1 MAAQPGPAPNA
12 EPPGAASEAALLQ
25 AAVEQFVDL
34 QSGGDAPSPDLF
46 VQRYPE
52 GLRPRLL
59 AQIRQFL
66 AFDGLLGHQEWTPP
80 AAAADGGRAFGD
92 FVIEAELG
100 RGGMGVV
107 YLARQKSLHRRVA
120 LKVMAS
126 GLTLSKRH
134 VERFRREAAA
144 AAQVRH
150 PAIVPVH
157 SFTEVDGTFAF
168 AMDYVAGRN
177 LADLLDD
184 LRLLNGDAPVAIEG
198 TFGLASAKG
207 HVAEC
212 AMLTAQLASAL
223 AAAHQAGVVHRDL
236 KPRNVM
242 IDDRQQVRLLD
253 FGLAKSLGEG
263 SLSMSGEITG
273 TAHYM
278 SPEQTLAKR
287 VAVDHR
293 ADIWAL
299 GVILYE
305 LLTLRRPFDGKNLQ
319 QVVYEICFKEP
330 VPIQR
335 LNARVPRDLV
345 TICSKAL
352 EKDPQNRYAS
362 AAEFEADLLRFLRWE
377 PIHAKPAG
385 LLQRAVK
392 WTHRHR
398 AESLAGAGVLAVA
411 LVFGAWSWWD
421 AATARAAAGAKL
433 LASERAA
440 VARDYDGAIALL
452 LEALRLHD
460 DPAVVERV
468 ARYRAL
474 AETAAVTAERDLAES
489 RRLCLAS
496 AQALR
501 SNREGALQLALAAV
515 QRRDG
520 AESRSAVLHALGSG
534 FQTTA
539 FAIEGGATYATR
551 WTPDGAGVVT
561 VGAAGPQGNALV
573 WHADGALRH
582 PLTGH
587 REPVLDAAF
596 QPHGA
601 WLATAGVDQTVRLWR
616 DDGGQVAA
624 LPHDGIVNLLRFSA
638 TGTRLLTT
646 SYGSNGPFTARVW
659 AVAEG
664 RALGSM
670 AQHRRR
676 VVAAALSPDGRH
688 AVSAGDRGFVRLWDA
703 ETGAELAQLPG
714 QPERPRALLF
724 APDGRTVV
732 VGDADGRAHCYA
744 VPSGA
749 LLGSL
754 AHSRQIDA
762 MAFDARGERLLT
774 GARDQTA
781 RLWRIARSDTALV
794 ATEIRTFVDHGGDL
808 AHVGFDPSG
817 ELAVTTCTDGVV
829 RVFDTSDSPTAKGG
843 ALHRLEVGTALEEAA
858 FAPDGQRL
866 LVQVGSQR
874 ALIWHYA
881 DARGVVTL
889 RQPGAVPAVAFD
901 RSGERVVTAGDD
913 ERLRAWHA
921 RDGRLLWSTEP
932 LGNPLRRLDVDPAAD
947 RCAVALHDGRI
958 ALHVL
963 TDGAVLA
970 SFQGHQG
977 RVTALRFAAAGQLLL
992 TAGHDRRAVV
1002 WQVDGRTP
1010 LRVVERPQ
1018 PIAAADVSPDGTLL
1032 ATAEVGEAVVRLW
1045 RVADGGPAGELPAHA
1060 KAVRCLRF
1068 APDGQRLASGS
1079 ADGNAWSQH
1088 LDGSQRV
1095 VFPLGSPCTQVVW
1108 SPDGQTLATCALHD
1122 RNRVRLWRAA
1132 DGTELL
1138 QFAGH
1143 DNTVDGIAASPDGTW
1158 FVSAA
1163 RDGAT
1168 CLWPTDPV
1176 QVAARLLSR
1185 NPAAAP
1191 SATNPSKPTTTR

>member
-12 EPPGAASEAALLQ
+12 EPPGAADETALLQ

-34 QSGGDAPSPDLF
+34 QAGGDAPSPDQF
-46 VQRYPE
+46 VQRHPE
-52 GLRPRLL
+52 HLRPRLL

-80 AAAADGGRAFGD
+80 AAATDGGRAFGD
-92 FVIEAELG
+92 FVIEEELG

-107 YLARQKSLHRRVA
+107 YLARQQSLHRRVA

-184 LRLLNGDAPVAIEG
+184 LRLLNGDAPAGIEG
-198 TFGLASAKG
+198 TFGLANAKG

-212 AMLTAQLASAL
+212 ALLTAQLASAL

-287 VAVDHR
+287 VVVDHR

-352 EKDPQNRYAS
+352 EKDPQNRYAT

-377 PIHAKPAG
+377 PIHAKPAS

-398 AESLAGAGVLAVA
+398 TESLAGAAALCLA
-411 LVFGAWSWWD
+411 LGFGAWSWWD
-421 AATARAAAGAKL
+421 AAAARTAAATKL
-433 LASERAA
+433 AASERAA
-440 VARDYDGAIALL
+440 LARDYDGAIALL

-501 SNREGALQLALAAV
+501 SNREAALQLALEAV

-534 FQTTA
+534 FQTTP
-539 FAIEGGATYATR
+539 FVIEGGATYATR
-551 WTPDGAGVVT
+551 WTPDGAGVLA
-561 VGAAGPQGNALV
+561 VGSAGKLGKAMV
-573 WHADGALRH
+573 WRADGTLQH
-582 PLTGH
+582 ELPGL
-587 REPVLDAAF
+587 REPVLDAAY
-596 QPHGA
+596 QPHGGL
-601 WLATAGVDQTVRLWR
+601 LATAGVDHTVRLWR
-616 DDGGQVAA
+616 ADGSPVAE

-638 TGTRLLTT
+638 TGERLLTT
-646 SYGSNGPFTARVW
+646 SYGSSGPFAARVW
-659 AVAEG
+659 SVAEG
-664 RALGSM
+664 RQLGVM

-703 ETGAELAQLPG
+703 ATGTELAQLPG

-762 MAFDARGERLLT
+762 MAFDARGTRLLT

-781 RLWRIARSDTALV
+781 RLWRVARSDTALV

-808 AHVGFDPSG
+808 AHVGFDRSG
-817 ELAVTTCTDGVV
+817 ELAVTTGADGVV

-843 ALHRLEVGTALEEAA
+843 ELHRLEIGAALEEAA
-858 FAPDGQRL
+858 FAPDGKRL

-874 ALIWHYA
+874 ALIWHFA

-932 LGNPLRRLDVDPAAD
+932 LGNPLRLLDVDAAAA
-947 RCAVALHDGRI
+947 RTAVALHDGRV
-958 ALHVL
+958 ALHTL
-963 TDGAVLA
+963 ADGAALSA
-970 SFQGHQG
+970 FAAHQG
-977 RVTALRFAAAGQLLL
+977 RVTALRFAAAGRLLL

-1002 WQVDGRTP
+1002 WQVDGHTP
-1010 LRVVERPQ
+1010 LRTFDRPNA
-1018 PIAAADVSPDGTLL
+1018 IAAADLSPDGSLL

-1045 RVADGGPAGELPAHA
+1045 RVADGTAAGELPAHGD
-1060 KAVRCLRF
+1060 AVRCLRF
-1068 APDGQRLASGS
+1068 APDGQRLATG
-1079 ADGNAWSQH
+1079 GTHGTAWSQQ
-1088 LDGSQRV
+1088 LDGSGRV
-1095 VFPLGSPCTQVVW
+1095 VFALGGACLQLTW
-1108 SPDGQTLATCALHD
+1108 SRDGQTLATCAQRD
-1122 RNRVRLWRAA
+1122 RNRVRLWHTA

-1143 DNTVDGIAASPDGTW
+1143 DSTVDGIAASPDGDW
-1158 FVSAA
+1158 FVSSA

-1176 QVAARLLSR
+1176 RVAERLLPR
-1185 NPAAAP
+1185 G
-1191 SATNPSKPTTTR
+1191 ATPNRTTTPGEPPPIRR